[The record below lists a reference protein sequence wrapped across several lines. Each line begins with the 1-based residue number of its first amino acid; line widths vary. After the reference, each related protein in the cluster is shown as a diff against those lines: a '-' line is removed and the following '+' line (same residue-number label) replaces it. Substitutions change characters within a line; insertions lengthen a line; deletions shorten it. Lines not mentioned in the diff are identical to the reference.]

1 MNAPLSQE
9 QRIVHFL
16 NRTSFG
22 PTPDDIQRAKRI
34 GTRAYLDEQLAP
46 ERIADHGS
54 DEKVAGLKTMRL
66 NSRELIELYPPPRL
80 QRRQANQPGG
90 MAGMAME
97 SMEGPR
103 VVILELQQAKL
114 LRALYS
120 NRQLYEV
127 MVDFWS
133 NHFNIYI
140 AKGAN
145 RWLTTAYDRDTIR
158 PLALGKFKDLLVA
171 TAKSPAML
179 FYLDN
184 WMSADADSPGA
195 RMGGPNNRRRGLNEN
210 YARELMELHTLGV
223 DGGYSQKDVQ
233 EVARCFTGWTIVQP
247 QGQGVFRFE
256 PRIHDNGEKTVLGQ
270 RIARGGGMDDGLRVI
285 DILVRHPAT
294 AQFIATKLTRR
305 FVADEPPAAIV
316 NRAAEAFRQSEGDIP
331 TVLRAIVD
339 APEFFAGELYKA
351 KIKNPLEFV
360 ASALRVTGSE
370 TQVTHQLLRYLGR
383 MGEPL
388 FLAQA
393 PTGYPDIAASWISAD
408 MLLTRMNFVADLVAN
423 RLPGAKVPM
432 ATLNNRDDLVRRIAP
447 DSLSPATQAALAET
461 AGHHAIALLLAA
473 PEFQRR

>member
-1 MNAPLSQE
+1 MSAPLSQE
-9 QRIVHFL
+9 QKIVHFL

-22 PTPDDIQRAKRI
+22 PTLGNIQRAGRI
-34 GTRAYLDEQLAP
+34 GIRAYLDEQLTP
-46 ERIADHGS
+46 ERIADHRAE
-54 DEKVAGLKTMRL
+54 EKVAGLKTMRL
-66 NSRELIELYPPPRL
+66 DSRELIELYPPPRL
-80 QRRQANQPGG
+80 QRQLANPQTD
-90 MAGMAME
+90 MAMQ

-133 NHFNIYI
+133 NHFNIYA

-184 WMSADADSPGA
+184 WMSASPDSPGA
-195 RMGGPNNRRRGLNEN
+195 QMGGPNNRRRGLNEN

-223 DGGYSQKDVQ
+223 DGGYTQKDVQ

-247 QGQGVFRFE
+247 RGQGVFQFST
-256 PRIHDNGEKTVLGQ
+256 RIHDNGEKTVLGQ
-270 RIARGGGMDDGLRVI
+270 RIPRGGGMDDGLRVI
-285 DILVRHPAT
+285 EILAKHPAT
-294 AQFIATKLTRR
+294 AQFIAAKLVRR
-305 FVADEPPAAIV
+305 FVADEPPAAMV
-316 NRAAEAFRQSEGDIP
+316 SKAAEAFRQSDGDIP
-331 TVLRAIVD
+331 TVLRAILD
-339 APEFFAGELYKA
+339 SPEFFSRDLYRA
-351 KIKNPLEFV
+351 KIKNPFEFV
-360 ASALRVTGSE
+360 TSALRVTGSE
-370 TQVTHQLLRYLGR
+370 AQVTHQLLRYLGR

-393 PTGYPDIAASWISAD
+393 PTGYPDIASSWISAD
-408 MLLTRMNFVADLVAN
+408 MLLTRMNFAIDLVAN
-423 RLPGAKVPM
+423 RLPETKV
-432 ATLNNRDDLVRRIAP
+432 AVETLKDCDGLVRRIAP
-447 DSLSPATQAALAET
+447 DSLSPATQAVLAQ
-461 AGHHAIALLLAA
+461 ADSNQAIALLLAA

>member
-1 MNAPLSQE
+1 MTAPLSQD

-22 PTPDDIQRAKRI
+22 PTLGNMQRAARI
-34 GTRAYLDEQLAP
+34 GIRAYLDEQLAP
-46 ERIADHGS
+46 EKIPDNPAEER
-54 DEKVAGLKTMRL
+54 VAGLKTMRF
-66 NSRELIELYPPPRL
+66 NSRELIELYPPPRA
-80 QRRQANQPGG
+80 QRQPGD
-90 MAGMAME
+90 MAMQ

-103 VVILELQQAKL
+103 VVILELQQGKL

-133 NHFNIYI
+133 NHLNIYA

-145 RWLTTAYDRDTIR
+145 RWLTTSYDRDTIR
-158 PLALGKFKDLLVA
+158 PLALGKFKDLLLA
-171 TAKSPAML
+171 TAQSPAML

-184 WMSADADSPGA
+184 WMSASPDSPGA

-223 DGGYSQKDVQ
+223 DGGYTQQDVQ

-247 QGQGVFRFE
+247 RGQGVFRFE
-256 PRIHDNGEKTVLGQ
+256 PRLHDNGEKTVLGE
-270 RIARGGGMDDGLRVI
+270 RIPRGGGMDDGLRVI
-285 DILVRHPAT
+285 DILVKHPST
-294 AQFIATKLTRR
+294 ARFIAAKLARR
-305 FVADEPPAAIV
+305 FVADEAPAAIV
-316 NRAAEAFRQSEGDIP
+316 SKAAEAFRQSDGDIP

-339 APEFFAGELYKA
+339 APEFFSRDFYQA
-351 KIKNPLEFV
+351 KIKTPFEFV
-360 ASALRVTGSE
+360 TSALRVTGSE
-370 TQVTHQLLRYLGR
+370 AQVTHQLLRYLGR

-393 PTGYPDIAASWISAD
+393 PTGYPDNAASWISAD
-408 MLLTRMNFVADLVAN
+408 MLLTRMNFVADLLSN
-423 RLPGAKVPM
+423 RLPGTNVPM
-432 ATLNNRDDLVRRIAP
+432 ETLKNRDSLVRRIAP
-447 DSLSPATQAALAET
+447 DSLSQATQTVLAE
-461 AGHHAIALLLAA
+461 AEGNQAIALLLAA

>member
-1 MNAPLSQE
+1 MTAPLSQD

-22 PTPDDIQRAKRI
+22 PTLGNMQRAARI
-34 GTRAYLDEQLAP
+34 GIRAYLDEQLAP
-46 ERIADHGS
+46 EKIPDNPAEER
-54 DEKVAGLKTMRL
+54 VAGLKTMRF
-66 NSRELIELYPPPRL
+66 NSRELIELYPPPRA
-80 QRRQANQPGG
+80 QRQPGD
-90 MAGMAME
+90 MAMQ

-103 VVILELQQAKL
+103 VVILELQQGKL

-133 NHFNIYI
+133 NHLNIYA

-145 RWLTTAYDRDTIR
+145 RWLTTSYDRDTIR
-158 PLALGKFKDLLVA
+158 PLALGKFKELLLA
-171 TAKSPAML
+171 TAQSPAML

-184 WMSADADSPGA
+184 WMSASPDSPGA

-223 DGGYSQKDVQ
+223 DGGYTQQDVQ

-247 QGQGVFRFE
+247 RGQGVFRFE
-256 PRIHDNGEKTVLGQ
+256 PRLHDNGEKTVLGE
-270 RIARGGGMDDGLRVI
+270 RIPRGGGMDDGLRVI
-285 DILVRHPAT
+285 DILVKHPST
-294 AQFIATKLTRR
+294 ARFIAAKLARR
-305 FVADEPPAAIV
+305 FVADEAPAAIV
-316 NRAAEAFRQSEGDIP
+316 SKAAEAFRQSDGDIP

-339 APEFFAGELYKA
+339 APEFFSRDFYQT
-351 KIKNPLEFV
+351 KIKTPFEFV
-360 ASALRVTGSE
+360 TSALRVTGSE
-370 TQVTHQLLRYLGR
+370 AQVTHQLLRYLGR

-393 PTGYPDIAASWISAD
+393 PTGYPDNAASWISAD
-408 MLLTRMNFVADLVAN
+408 MLLTRMNFVADLLSN
-423 RLPGAKVPM
+423 RLPGTNVPM
-432 ATLNNRDDLVRRIAP
+432 ETLKNRDSLVRRIAP
-447 DSLSPATQAALAET
+447 DSLSQATQTVLAE
-461 AGHHAIALLLAA
+461 AEGNQAIALLLAA

>member
-1 MNAPLSQE
+1 MTAPLSQD

-22 PTPDDIQRAKRI
+22 PTLGNMQRAARI
-34 GTRAYLDEQLAP
+34 GIRAYLDEQLAP
-46 ERIADHGS
+46 EKIPDNPAEER
-54 DEKVAGLKTMRL
+54 VAGLKTMRF
-66 NSRELIELYPPPRL
+66 NSRELIELYPPPRA
-80 QRRQANQPGG
+80 QRQPGD
-90 MAGMAME
+90 MAMQ

-103 VVILELQQAKL
+103 VVILELQQGKL

-133 NHFNIYI
+133 NHFNIYA

-145 RWLTTAYDRDTIR
+145 RWLTTSYDRDTIR
-158 PLALGKFKDLLVA
+158 PLALGKFKELLLA
-171 TAKSPAML
+171 TAQSPAML

-184 WMSADADSPGA
+184 WMSASPDSPGA

-223 DGGYSQKDVQ
+223 DGGYTQQDVQ

-247 QGQGVFRFE
+247 RGQGVFRFE
-256 PRIHDNGEKTVLGQ
+256 PRLHDNGEKTVLGE
-270 RIARGGGMDDGLRVI
+270 RIPRGGGMDDGLRVI
-285 DILVRHPAT
+285 DILVKHPST
-294 AQFIATKLTRR
+294 ARFIAAKLARR
-305 FVADEPPAAIV
+305 FVADEAPAAIV
-316 NRAAEAFRQSEGDIP
+316 SKAAEAFRQSDGDIP

-339 APEFFAGELYKA
+339 APEFFSRDFYQA
-351 KIKNPLEFV
+351 KIKTPFEFV
-360 ASALRVTGSE
+360 TSALRVTGSE
-370 TQVTHQLLRYLGR
+370 AQVTHQLLRYLGR

-393 PTGYPDIAASWISAD
+393 PTGYPDNAASWISAD
-408 MLLTRMNFVADLVAN
+408 MLLTRMNFVADLLSN
-423 RLPGAKVPM
+423 RLPGTNVPM
-432 ATLNNRDDLVRRIAP
+432 ETLKNRDSLVSRIAP
-447 DSLSPATQAALAET
+447 DSLSQATQTVLAE
-461 AGHHAIALLLAA
+461 AEGNQAIALLLAA

>member
-1 MNAPLSQE
+1 MTVALSQE
-9 QRIVHFL
+9 QKIVHFL

-22 PTPDDIQRAKRI
+22 PTPVNIQRAERI
-34 GTRAYLDEQLAP
+34 GIPAYLDEQLAP
-46 ERIADHGS
+46 ERIPDNSS
-54 DEKVAGLKTMRL
+54 DERVAGLKTMRF

-80 QRRQANQPGG
+80 QRQQGD
-90 MAGMAME
+90 MAMQT
-97 SMEGPR
+97 MEGPR

-133 NHFNIYI
+133 NHFNIYA

-158 PLALGKFKDLLVA
+158 PLVLGKFKDLLVA

-184 WMSADADSPGA
+184 WMSADPDSPGA
-195 RMGGPNNRRRGLNEN
+195 QMAGPNNRRRGLNEN
-210 YARELMELHTLGV
+210 YARELMELHALGV
-223 DGGYSQKDVQ
+223 DGGYTQKDVQ

-270 RIARGGGMDDGLRVI
+270 RIGRGGGMSDGLRVI
-285 DILVRHPAT
+285 DILATHPST
-294 AQFIATKLTRR
+294 ARFIAAKLARR
-305 FVADEPPAAIV
+305 FIADEPPAAMV
-316 NRAAEAFRQSEGDIP
+316 NKAAEAFRRSDGDIS
-331 TVLRAIVD
+331 TVLRAIFD
-339 APEFFAGELYKA
+339 SPEFFSRELYQA
-351 KIKNPLEFV
+351 KIKNPFEFV
-360 ASALRVTGSE
+360 TSALRVTGSE
-370 TQVTHQLLRYLGR
+370 AQVTHQLLRYLGR

-393 PTGYPDIAASWISAD
+393 PTGHPDVGSSWISAD
-408 MLLTRMNFVADLVAN
+408 MLLTRMNFAIDLAAN
-423 RLPGAKVPM
+423 RLPGTKLPAE
-432 ATLNNRDDLVRRIAP
+432 TLKDRAGLIRRIAP
-447 DSLSPATQAALAET
+447 DSLSPATQSALAQAEGNQ
-461 AGHHAIALLLAA
+461 AVALLLAA
-473 PEFQRR
+473 PEFNRR

>member
-1 MNAPLSQE
+1 MTAPLSQD

-22 PTPDDIQRAKRI
+22 PTLGNMQRAARI
-34 GTRAYLDEQLAP
+34 GIRAYLDEQLAP
-46 ERIADHGS
+46 EKIPDNPAD
-54 DEKVAGLKTMRL
+54 ERVAGLKTMRL
-66 NSRELIELYPPPRL
+66 SSRELIELYPPPRA
-80 QRRQANQPGG
+80 QRQPGD
-90 MAGMAME
+90 MAMQ

-103 VVILELQQAKL
+103 VVILELQQGKL

-133 NHFNIYI
+133 NHLNIYA

-145 RWLTTAYDRDTIR
+145 RWLTTSYDRDTIR
-158 PLALGKFKDLLVA
+158 PLALGKFKELLLA
-171 TAKSPAML
+171 TAQSPAML

-184 WMSADADSPGA
+184 WMSASPDSPGA

-223 DGGYSQKDVQ
+223 DGGYTQQDVQ

-247 QGQGVFRFE
+247 RGQGVFRFE
-256 PRIHDNGEKTVLGQ
+256 PRLHDNGEKTVLGE
-270 RIARGGGMDDGLRVI
+270 RIPRGGGMDDGLRVI
-285 DILVRHPAT
+285 DILVKHPST
-294 AQFIATKLTRR
+294 ARFIAAKLARR
-305 FVADEPPAAIV
+305 FVADEAPAAIV
-316 NRAAEAFRQSEGDIP
+316 SKAAEAFRQSDGDIP

-339 APEFFAGELYKA
+339 APEFFSRDFYQA
-351 KIKNPLEFV
+351 KIKTPFEFV
-360 ASALRVTGSE
+360 TSALRVTGSE
-370 TQVTHQLLRYLGR
+370 AQVTHQLLRYLGR

-393 PTGYPDIAASWISAD
+393 PTGYPDNAASWISAD
-408 MLLTRMNFVADLVAN
+408 MLLTRMNFVADLLSN
-423 RLPGAKVPM
+423 RLPGTNVPM
-432 ATLNNRDDLVRRIAP
+432 ETLKNRDSLVRRIAP
-447 DSLSPATQAALAET
+447 DSLSQATQTVLAE
-461 AGHHAIALLLAA
+461 AEGNQAIALLLAA

>member
-1 MNAPLSQE
+1 MNAPLSQA

-22 PTPDDIQRAKRI
+22 PTKSDIQKATRI
-34 GTRAYLDEQLAP
+34 GIRAYLDEQLTP
-46 ERIADHGS
+46 ERIADKDA
-54 DEKVAGLKTMRL
+54 DEKVAALKTMRL
-66 NSRELIELYPPPRL
+66 NSRELIELYPPPRVQRL
-80 QRRQANQPGG
+80 QTQQAGQPT
-90 MAGMAME
+90 GMAME

-120 NRQLYEV
+120 NRQLFEV

-133 NHFNIYI
+133 NHFNVYI

-145 RWLTTAYDRDTIR
+145 RWLTTTYDRDTIR
-158 PLALGKFKDLLVA
+158 PLALGKFKDLLLA

-184 WMSADADSPGA
+184 WLSADPDSRGA
-195 RMGGPNNRRRGLNEN
+195 QLGGPNNRRRGLNEN
-210 YARELMELHTLGV
+210 YARELMELHTVGV
-223 DGGYSQKDVQ
+223 DGGYTQKDVQ
-233 EVARCFTGWTIVQP
+233 EVARCFTGWTIIQP

-270 RIARGGGMDDGLRVI
+270 RIPRGGGMDDGLRVI
-285 DILVRHPAT
+285 DILAKHPST
-294 AQFIATKLTRR
+294 AQFIATKLARR
-305 FVADEPPAAIV
+305 LVADEPPQAIV
-316 NRAAEAFRQSEGDIP
+316 NKAAQAFRQSDGDIP

-339 APEFFAGELYKA
+339 TPEFFARELYHA
-351 KIKNPLEFV
+351 KIKNPFEFV

-393 PTGYPDIAASWISAD
+393 PTGYADIAASWISAD

-432 ATLNNRDDLVRRIAP
+432 ATLNNRDELVSRIAP
-447 DSLSPATQAALAET
+447 NSLSPATQAALTET
-461 AGHHAIALLLAA
+461 EGHQAVALLLAA

>member
-1 MNAPLSQE
+1 MTAPLSQD

-22 PTPDDIQRAKRI
+22 PTLGNMQRAARI
-34 GTRAYLDEQLAP
+34 GIRAYLDEQLAP
-46 ERIADHGS
+46 EKIPDNPAEER
-54 DEKVAGLKTMRL
+54 VAGLKTMRF
-66 NSRELIELYPPPRL
+66 NSRELIELYPPPRA
-80 QRRQANQPGG
+80 QRQPGD
-90 MAGMAME
+90 MAMQ

-103 VVILELQQAKL
+103 VVILELQQGKL

-133 NHFNIYI
+133 NHFNIYA

-145 RWLTTAYDRDTIR
+145 RWLTTSYDRDTIR
-158 PLALGKFKDLLVA
+158 PLALGKFKELLLA
-171 TAKSPAML
+171 TAQSPAML

-184 WMSADADSPGA
+184 WMSASPDSPGA

-223 DGGYSQKDVQ
+223 DGGYTQQDVQ

-247 QGQGVFRFE
+247 RGQGVFRFE
-256 PRIHDNGEKTVLGQ
+256 PRLHDNGEKTVLGE
-270 RIARGGGMDDGLRVI
+270 RIPRGGGMDDGLRVI
-285 DILVRHPAT
+285 DILVKHPST
-294 AQFIATKLTRR
+294 ARFIAAKLARR
-305 FVADEPPAAIV
+305 FVADEAPAAIV
-316 NRAAEAFRQSEGDIP
+316 SKAAEAFRQSDGDIP

-339 APEFFAGELYKA
+339 APEFFSRDFYQA
-351 KIKNPLEFV
+351 KIKTPFEFV
-360 ASALRVTGSE
+360 TSALRVTGSE
-370 TQVTHQLLRYLGR
+370 AQVTHQLLRYLGR

-393 PTGYPDIAASWISAD
+393 PTGYPDNAASWISAD
-408 MLLTRMNFVADLVAN
+408 MLLTRMNFVADLLSN
-423 RLPGAKVPM
+423 RLPGTNVPM
-432 ATLNNRDDLVRRIAP
+432 ETLKNRDSLVRRIAP
-447 DSLSPATQAALAET
+447 DSLSQATQTVLAE
-461 AGHHAIALLLAA
+461 AEGNQAIALLLAA